1 MQTVRVDQLANA
13 LAQCVRDGIKAER
26 DRNLKLIREAMCYDH
41 QTLGRCDH
49 IACYDLS
56 DLKDAINATK

>member
-1 MQTVRVDQLANA
+1 MQTVRVDQLAHA

-26 DRNLKLIREAMCYDH
+26 ERNLKLIREAMCYDH